1 LAPPATAC
9 GLGGDRRRLD
19 RRRLGN
25 IVGGEREKLLVAGV
39 LELHQAGRL
48 TGHGVLEQ
56 VASETRVPEAA
67 RARSGA
73 EERPQLGASGI
84 VAPVAALRAQALED
98 LREFVIGIVGKANR
112 LGAG

>member
-39 LELHQAGRL
+39 LELHEAGRL

-67 RARSGA
+67 RARSGDEA
-73 EERPQLGASGI
+73 SPQLGASGI
-84 VAPVAALRAQALED
+84 VAVVPAVRGHVFAD
-98 LREFVIGIVGKANR
+98 LT
-112 LGAG
+112 